1 MSVPSTSTNHFP
13 WLDVFAPRVIQRPL
27 SLLSSDADPASL
39 HAVRLEQLLPHV
51 LYVVPR
57 DAYPDQLAHNGLVP
71 GAILSRHAKYT
82 RRYNRG
88 QDWPRYPGNHCFVSF
103 HDIFGARRT
112 LAKVD
117 RHGTE
122 VELPD
127 LRQWRGGLDELLR
140 MSWRLEASD
149 VEGQEA
155 FALRAVGLLE
165 GHTQLRD
172 PDKRSAARRTAR
184 ASSPTDSLG
193 RFNPARIPLITMGA
207 DNSLARR
214 VQAVRGIGRHMGLR
228 ELVLEVYLDQLRDI
242 CVQVRISQEYRLNG
256 SWLAQ
261 TAERTGSKV
270 RAEAD
275 RLDGAANR
283 LLLVT
288 VKPFRWYFARC
299 AADLRDAATMLRGA
313 ADERS
318 DAKIQLAKDLIGR
331 VYRSMILLDVRWR
344 LEELLLRVDIYR
356 DSGDR
361 PGRRRLR
368 EWKRELSE
376 VRGLLINPD
385 RITGLTL
392 DADFRGLKTATAMA
406 EPVYGV
412 LAQLPQDPE
421 EIDLHSLRSALREAC
436 DPPR

>member
-1 MSVPSTSTNHFP
+1 MSVLSSSTTQFP
-13 WLDVFAPRVIQRPL
+13 WLDVLSPCVMSRPL
-27 SLLSSDADPASL
+27 SLLSSDDDPVPLNS
-39 HAVRLEQLLPHV
+39 VRLEQLLPHV
-51 LYVVPR
+51 LYVVR
-57 DAYPDQLAHNGLVP
+57 HDAHPDQLNHEGLAP
-71 GAILSRHAKYT
+71 GAILSRHAEFT
-82 RRYNRG
+82 RRHNIGR
-88 QDWPRYPGNHCFVSF
+88 DWPRHPGNHCFISF
-103 HDIFGARRT
+103 HDIFRARRA
-112 LAKVD
+112 LAKID
-117 RHGTE
+117 RHGRE

-127 LRQWRGGLDELLR
+127 LVQWRGGLDELLR

-155 FALRAVGLLE
+155 FALRAVGLLK
-165 GHTQLRD
+165 GNMQLRD

-184 ASSPTDSLG
+184 AGSPTDSLG
-193 RFNPARIPLITMGA
+193 RFNPARIPLMTMGA

-228 ELVLEVYLDQLRDI
+228 ELVLEVYMDQLRDI
-242 CVQVRISQEYRLNG
+242 CTQVRISQEYRLSG

-261 TAERTGSKV
+261 TTERTGSKV
-270 RAEAD
+270 RTEAD
-275 RLDGAANR
+275 RLDAAASR
-283 LLLVT
+283 LLLVA

-318 DAKIQLAKDLIGR
+318 SSKIRLAKELIGR
-331 VYRSMILLDVRWR
+331 VYRSMLLLDARWR

-361 PGRRRLR
+361 PGHRRLR

-376 VRGLLINPD
+376 VRGLLTNPD

-392 DADFRGLKTATAMA
+392 DADFKGLKTATTMA
-406 EPVYGV
+406 EPVYGALV
-412 LAQLPQDPE
+412 FLPQDPE
-421 EIDLHSLRSALREAC
+421 EIDLQKLRSALREAC